1 MQALLDVI
9 LPVFLVV
16 GCGYIVVWRN
26 VFSTA
31 AVDGLMSYT
40 QNFAIPCL
48 LFMALIKIDLGQA
61 YSFRLMG
68 SYYIGAASGF
78 ALGFLG
84 ARYIFKRSAEDSVAI
99 GFVSLFSNSV
109 MMGLAITE
117 RAYGIDALVAN
128 FAIVSLHAPFC
139 YFVGITAMEIAKSD
153 GDSILQVAMN
163 VGKSMMKN
171 ALFVAILLGLLVN
184 FSGIALPKALLDG
197 TNMVATTALPAA
209 LFGMGGVLYQYRP
222 EGDFGAIAWVVG
234 ISLFVHPAI
243 VWNLGQYWVLSVS
256 ELRSAVLTSA
266 MAPGINCYIFASMY
280 NRAKRVAASGVLIAT
295 ALSVLTIWCWLQVLP

>member
-16 GCGYIVVWRN
+16 GFGYVVVWRK

-117 RAYGIDALVAN
+117 RAYGVDALVAN

-153 GDSILQVAMN
+153 GDSIAQVALN

-171 ALFVAILLGLLVN
+171 ALFIAILLGLLVN
-184 FSGIALPKALLDG
+184 IADVALPKAFLDG

-234 ISLFVHPAI
+234 ISLLVHPAI
-243 VWNLGQYWVLSVS
+243 VWSLGQLWDLSVS

-266 MAPGINCYIFASMY
+266 MAPGINCYIFATMY

>member
-9 LPVFLVV
+9 FPVFLVV
-16 GCGYIVVWRN
+16 GFGYIVVWRK

-68 SYYIGAASGF
+68 SYYIGASSGF

-84 ARYIFKRSAEDSVAI
+84 ARYVFKRSAEDSVAI

-117 RAYGIDALVAN
+117 RAYGVDALVAN

-153 GDSILQVAMN
+153 GDSISQVALN

-171 ALFVAILLGLLVN
+171 ALFIAILLGLLVN
-184 FSGIALPKALLDG
+184 IADVALPQAFLDG

-234 ISLFVHPAI
+234 ISLLVHPAI
-243 VWNLGQYWVLSVS
+243 VWSLGQLWGLSVS

-295 ALSVLTIWCWLQVLP
+295 ALSVLTIWCWLQILP

>member
-16 GCGYIVVWRN
+16 GFGYVVVWRK

-117 RAYGIDALVAN
+117 RAYGVDALVAN

-153 GDSILQVAMN
+153 GDSIAQVALN

-171 ALFVAILLGLLVN
+171 ALFIAILLGLLVN
-184 FSGIALPKALLDG
+184 IADVALPKAFLDG

-209 LFGMGGVLYQYRP
+209 LFGMGGVCINIAPRVILAQSLGLLAFPCWCILQSY
-222 EGDFGAIAWVVG
+222 GA
-234 ISLFVHPAI
+234 LD
-243 VWNLGQYWVLSVS
+243 N
-256 ELRSAVLTSA
+256 
-266 MAPGINCYIFASMY
+266 
-280 NRAKRVAASGVLIAT
+280 SGT
-295 ALSVLTIWCWLQVLP
+295 

>member
-16 GCGYIVVWRN
+16 GFGYVVVWRK

-84 ARYIFKRSAEDSVAI
+84 ARYIFKRSGEDSVAI

-117 RAYGIDALVAN
+117 RAYGVDALVAN

-153 GDSILQVAMN
+153 GDRIAQVALN

-171 ALFVAILLGLLVN
+171 ALFIAILLGLFVN
-184 FSGIALPKALLDG
+184 IADVALPKAFLDG

-234 ISLFVHPAI
+234 ISLLVHPAI
-243 VWNLGQYWVLSVS
+243 VWSLGQLWGLSVS

-295 ALSVLTIWCWLQVLP
+295 ALSVLTIWCWLQILP

>member
-16 GCGYIVVWRN
+16 GFGYVVSWRKL
-26 VFSTA
+26 FSAA

-48 LFMALIKIDLGQA
+48 LFMALIKIDLSQA

-117 RAYGIDALVAN
+117 RAYGVDALIAN

-153 GDSILQVAMN
+153 GDSIAQVALS

-171 ALFVAILLGLLVN
+171 ALFIAILLGLLVN
-184 FSGIALPKALLDG
+184 IADVALPKAFLDG

-234 ISLFVHPAI
+234 ISLLVHPAI
-243 VWNLGQYWVLSVS
+243 VWSLGQLWDLSVS

-295 ALSVLTIWCWLQVLP
+295 ALSVLTIGCWLQVLP

>member
-16 GCGYIVVWRN
+16 GFGYIVVWRK

-68 SYYIGAASGF
+68 SYYIGASSGF

-84 ARYIFKRSAEDSVAI
+84 ARYVFKRSAEDSVAI

-117 RAYGIDALVAN
+117 RAYGVDALVAN

-153 GDSILQVAMN
+153 GDSISQVALN

-171 ALFVAILLGLLVN
+171 ALFIAILLGLLVN
-184 FSGIALPKALLDG
+184 IADVALPQAFLDG

-234 ISLFVHPAI
+234 ISLLVHPAI
-243 VWNLGQYWVLSVS
+243 VWSLGQLWGLSVS

-295 ALSVLTIWCWLQVLP
+295 ALSVLTIWCWLQILP

>member
-9 LPVFLVV
+9 LPVFFVV
-16 GCGYIVVWRN
+16 GLGYAVVWRK
-26 VFSTA
+26 VFSTV
-31 AVDGLMSYT
+31 AVDGLMTYT

-117 RAYGIDALVAN
+117 RAYGVDALVAN

-153 GDSILQVAMN
+153 GDSIAQVALN

-171 ALFVAILLGLLVN
+171 ALFIAIFLGLLVN
-184 FSGIALPKALLDG
+184 ITDVALPKAFLEG

-234 ISLFVHPAI
+234 ISLLVHPAI
-243 VWNLGQYWVLSVS
+243 VWSLGQLWGLSIS

>member
-16 GCGYIVVWRN
+16 GFGYIVVWRK

-84 ARYIFKRSAEDSVAI
+84 ARYVFKRSAEDSVAI

-117 RAYGIDALVAN
+117 RAYGVDALVAN

-153 GDSILQVAMN
+153 GDSISQVALN

-171 ALFVAILLGLLVN
+171 ALFIAILLGLLVN
-184 FSGIALPKALLDG
+184 IADVALPQAFLDG

-234 ISLFVHPAI
+234 ISLLVHPAI
-243 VWNLGQYWVLSVS
+243 VWSLGHLWDLSFS

>member
-16 GCGYIVVWRN
+16 GCGYIVVWRK

-184 FSGIALPKALLDG
+184 FSGIALPKALLEG

>member
-16 GCGYIVVWRN
+16 GFGYVVVWRK

-78 ALGFLG
+78 ALGFMG

-117 RAYGIDALVAN
+117 RAYGVDALVAN

-139 YFVGITAMEIAKSD
+139 YIVGITAMEIAKSD
-153 GDSILQVAMN
+153 GDSIAQVALN

-171 ALFVAILLGLLVN
+171 ALFIAILLGLFVN
-184 FSGIALPKALLDG
+184 IADVSLPKAFLDG

-234 ISLFVHPAI
+234 ISLLVHPAI
-243 VWNLGQYWVLSVS
+243 VWSLGQLWDLSVS

-295 ALSVLTIWCWLQVLP
+295 ALSLLTIWCWLQILP

>member
-16 GCGYIVVWRN
+16 GFGYIVVWRK

-78 ALGFLG
+78 ALGFLS
-84 ARYIFKRSAEDSVAI
+84 ARYVFKRSAEDSVAI

-117 RAYGIDALVAN
+117 RAYGVDALVAN

-153 GDSILQVAMN
+153 GDSISQVALN

-171 ALFVAILLGLLVN
+171 ALFIAILLGLLINIADV
-184 FSGIALPKALLDG
+184 ALPQAFLDG

-234 ISLFVHPAI
+234 ISLLVHPAI
-243 VWNLGQYWVLSVS
+243 VWSLGQLWDLSVS

-295 ALSVLTIWCWLQVLP
+295 ALSVLTIWCWLQILP

>member
-9 LPVFLVV
+9 LPVFFVV
-16 GCGYIVVWRN
+16 GLGYAVVWRK
-26 VFSTA
+26 VLSTV
-31 AVDGLMSYT
+31 AVDGLLTYT

-61 YSFRLMG
+61 YSFKLMG
-68 SYYIGAASGF
+68 SYYIGAACGF
-78 ALGFLG
+78 TLGFLG

-117 RAYGIDALVAN
+117 RAYGVDALVAN

-153 GDSILQVAMN
+153 GDSIAQVAQN

-171 ALFVAILLGLLVN
+171 ALFIAILLGLLVN
-184 FSGIALPKALLDG
+184 ITDVALPKAFLEG

-234 ISLFVHPAI
+234 ISLLVHPAI
-243 VWNLGQYWVLSVS
+243 VWSLGQLWDLSIS

-266 MAPGINCYIFASMY
+266 MAPGINCYIFASIY

-295 ALSVLTIWCWLQVLP
+295 ALSILTIWCWLQVLP

>member
-16 GCGYIVVWRN
+16 GCGYIVVWRD

>member
-16 GCGYIVVWRN
+16 GCGYIVVWRK

-153 GDSILQVAMN
+153 GDSIVQVAMN

>member
-9 LPVFLVV
+9 LPVFLVI
-16 GCGYIVVWRN
+16 GFGYVVVWRK

-31 AVDGLMSYT
+31 AVDGLMSFT

-48 LFMALIKIDLGQA
+48 LFMALIKIDLVQA

-117 RAYGIDALVAN
+117 RAYGVDALVAN

-153 GDSILQVAMN
+153 GDSIAQVALN
-163 VGKSMMKN
+163 VGKSMTKN
-171 ALFVAILLGLLVN
+171 ALFIAILLGLLVN
-184 FSGIALPKALLDG
+184 IADVALPKAFLDG
-197 TNMVATTALPAA
+197 TNMVAATALPAA

-222 EGDFGAIAWVVG
+222 EGDFGAIAWAVG
-234 ISLFVHPAI
+234 ISLLVHPAI
-243 VWNLGQYWVLSVS
+243 VWSLGQVWNLSVY

>member
-16 GCGYIVVWRN
+16 GFGYIVVWRKL
-26 VFSTA
+26 FSTA

-117 RAYGIDALVAN
+117 RAYGVDALVAN

-153 GDSILQVAMN
+153 GDSIAQVALN

-171 ALFVAILLGLLVN
+171 ALFIAILLGLLVN
-184 FSGIALPKALLDG
+184 IADVALPKAFLDG

-234 ISLFVHPAI
+234 ISLLVHPAI
-243 VWNLGQYWVLSVS
+243 VWSLGQLWDLSVS

-295 ALSVLTIWCWLQVLP
+295 ALSVLTIWCWLQILP

>member
-16 GCGYIVVWRN
+16 GFGYIVVWRK

-117 RAYGIDALVAN
+117 RAYGVDALVAN

-153 GDSILQVAMN
+153 GDSIAQVALN
-163 VGKSMMKN
+163 VGKSIMKN
-171 ALFVAILLGLLVN
+171 ALFIAILLGLLVN
-184 FSGIALPKALLDG
+184 LADIALPKALHDG
-197 TNMVATTALPAA
+197 INMTAATALPAA

-234 ISLFVHPAI
+234 ISLIVHPAI
-243 VWNLGQYWVLSVS
+243 VWSLGQLWDLGVS

-295 ALSVLTIWCWLQVLP
+295 ALSVLTIWCWLQILP

>member
-16 GCGYIVVWRN
+16 GFGYVVVWRK

-61 YSFRLMG
+61 YSFQLMG
-68 SYYIGAASGF
+68 SYYVGAAYGF

-117 RAYGIDALVAN
+117 RAYGVDALVAN

-153 GDSILQVAMN
+153 GDSIAQVALN
-163 VGKSMMKN
+163 ISKSMIKN
-171 ALFVAILLGLLVN
+171 ALFIAILLGLLVN
-184 FSGIALPKALLDG
+184 VADIALSKALLDG

-234 ISLFVHPAI
+234 ISLLVHPAI
-243 VWNLGQYWVLSVS
+243 VWSLGQLWGLSVS

-280 NRAKRVAASGVLIAT
+280 NRAKRVAASSVLIAT
-295 ALSVLTIWCWLQVLP
+295 VLSILTIWCWLQVLP

>member
-16 GCGYIVVWRN
+16 GLGYIVVWRK

-84 ARYIFKRSAEDSVAI
+84 ARYVFKRSAEDSVAI

-117 RAYGIDALVAN
+117 RAYGVDALVAN

-153 GDSILQVAMN
+153 GDSISQVALN

-171 ALFVAILLGLLVN
+171 ALFIAILLGLLVN
-184 FSGIALPKALLDG
+184 IADVALPKAFLDG

-234 ISLFVHPAI
+234 ISLLVHPAI
-243 VWNLGQYWVLSVS
+243 VWSLGQLWDLSVS

>member
-16 GCGYIVVWRN
+16 GFGYIVVWRK

-48 LFMALIKIDLGQA
+48 LLTALIKIDLGQA

-68 SYYIGAASGF
+68 SYYIGASSGF

-84 ARYIFKRSAEDSVAI
+84 ARYVFKRSAEDSVAI

-117 RAYGIDALVAN
+117 RAYGVDALVAN

-153 GDSILQVAMN
+153 GDSISQVALN

-171 ALFVAILLGLLVN
+171 ALFIAILLGLLVN
-184 FSGIALPKALLDG
+184 IADVALPQAFLDG

-234 ISLFVHPAI
+234 ISLLVHPAI
-243 VWNLGQYWVLSVS
+243 VWSLGQLWGLSVS

-295 ALSVLTIWCWLQVLP
+295 ALSVLTIWCWLQILP

>member
-16 GCGYIVVWRN
+16 GFGYVVVWRK

-48 LFMALIKIDLGQA
+48 LLTALIKIDLGQA

-68 SYYIGAASGF
+68 SYYIGASSGF

-84 ARYIFKRSAEDSVAI
+84 ARYVFKRSAEDSVAI

-117 RAYGIDALVAN
+117 RAYGVDALVAN

-153 GDSILQVAMN
+153 GDSISQVALN

-171 ALFVAILLGLLVN
+171 ALFIAILLGLLVN
-184 FSGIALPKALLDG
+184 IADVALPQAFLDS

-234 ISLFVHPAI
+234 ISLLVHPAI
-243 VWNLGQYWVLSVS
+243 VWSLGQLWDLSVS

>member
-16 GCGYIVVWRN
+16 GFGYVVVWRK

-117 RAYGIDALVAN
+117 RAYGVDALVAN

-153 GDSILQVAMN
+153 GDSIAQVALN

-171 ALFVAILLGLLVN
+171 ALFIAILLGLLVN
-184 FSGIALPKALLDG
+184 ITDVPLPKAFLDG

-234 ISLFVHPAI
+234 ISLLVHPAI
-243 VWNLGQYWVLSVS
+243 VWSLGQLWGLSVS

-295 ALSVLTIWCWLQVLP
+295 ALSVLTIWCWLQILP

>member
-9 LPVFLVV
+9 LPVFFVV
-16 GCGYIVVWRN
+16 GLGYVVVWRK

-31 AVDGLMSYT
+31 AVDGLMTYT

-117 RAYGIDALVAN
+117 RAYGVDALVAN

-153 GDSILQVAMN
+153 GDSIAQVALN

-171 ALFVAILLGLLVN
+171 ALFIAILLGLLVN
-184 FSGIALPKALLDG
+184 ITDVALPKAFLEG

-234 ISLFVHPAI
+234 ISLLVHPAI
-243 VWNLGQYWVLSVS
+243 VWSLGQLWDLSVS

>member
-16 GCGYIVVWRN
+16 GFGYIVVWRK

-117 RAYGIDALVAN
+117 RAYGVDALVAN

-153 GDSILQVAMN
+153 GDSISQVALN

-171 ALFVAILLGLLVN
+171 ALFIAILLGLLVN
-184 FSGIALPKALLDG
+184 IADVALPQAFLDG

-234 ISLFVHPAI
+234 ISLLVHPAI
-243 VWNLGQYWVLSVS
+243 VWSLGQLWGLSVS

>member
-9 LPVFLVV
+9 LPVFFVV
-16 GCGYIVVWRN
+16 GLGYVVVWRK

-31 AVDGLMSYT
+31 AVDGLMTYT

-117 RAYGIDALVAN
+117 RAYGVDALVAN

-153 GDSILQVAMN
+153 GDSIAQVAQN

-171 ALFVAILLGLLVN
+171 ALFIAILLGLLVN
-184 FSGIALPKALLDG
+184 ITDVTLPKAFLEG

-234 ISLFVHPAI
+234 ISLLVHPAI
-243 VWNLGQYWVLSVS
+243 VWSLGQLWDLSIS

>member
-16 GCGYIVVWRN
+16 GFGYIVVWRK

-117 RAYGIDALVAN
+117 RAYGVDALVAN

-153 GDSILQVAMN
+153 GDSISQVALN

-171 ALFVAILLGLLVN
+171 ALFIAILLGLLVN
-184 FSGIALPKALLDG
+184 NADVALPQAFLDG

-234 ISLFVHPAI
+234 ISLLVHPAI
-243 VWNLGQYWVLSVS
+243 VWSLGQLWGLSVS

-295 ALSVLTIWCWLQVLP
+295 ALSVLTIWCWLQILP

>member
-48 LFMALIKIDLGQA
+48 LFMALIKIDLDQA

-78 ALGFLG
+78 TLGFLG

-153 GDSILQVAMN
+153 GDNIVQVAMN

-184 FSGIALPKALLDG
+184 FSGIALPNVLLNG
-197 TNMVATTALPAA
+197 ANMVATTALPAA

-234 ISLFVHPAI
+234 ISLLVHPAI
-243 VWNLGQYWVLSVS
+243 VWSLGQYWVLSVS

>member
-16 GCGYIVVWRN
+16 GFGYIVVWRK

-84 ARYIFKRSAEDSVAI
+84 ARYVFKRSAEDSVAI

-117 RAYGIDALVAN
+117 RAYGVDALVAN

-153 GDSILQVAMN
+153 GDSISQVALN

-171 ALFVAILLGLLVN
+171 ALFIAILLGLLVN
-184 FSGIALPKALLDG
+184 IADVALPQAFLDG

-234 ISLFVHPAI
+234 ISLLVHPAI
-243 VWNLGQYWVLSVS
+243 VWSLGQLWGLSVS

-295 ALSVLTIWCWLQVLP
+295 ALSVLTIWCWLQILP

>member
-16 GCGYIVVWRN
+16 GFGYIVVWRKL
-26 VFSTA
+26 FSTA

-153 GDSILQVAMN
+153 GDSIAQVALN

-171 ALFVAILLGLLVN
+171 ALFIAILLGLLVN
-184 FSGIALPKALLDG
+184 IADVALPKAFLDG

-222 EGDFGAIAWVVG
+222 EGDFGAIVWVVG
-234 ISLFVHPAI
+234 ISLLVHPAI
-243 VWNLGQYWVLSVS
+243 VWSLGQLWDLSIS

>member
-16 GCGYIVVWRN
+16 GFGYVVVWRK

-117 RAYGIDALVAN
+117 RAYGVDALVAN

-153 GDSILQVAMN
+153 GDSIAQVALN

-171 ALFVAILLGLLVN
+171 ALFIAILLGLLVN
-184 FSGIALPKALLDG
+184 IAGVTLPKAFLDG

-222 EGDFGAIAWVVG
+222 EGDFGAIAWIVG
-234 ISLFVHPAI
+234 ISLLVHPAI
-243 VWNLGQYWVLSVS
+243 VWSLGQLWDLSVS

-295 ALSVLTIWCWLQVLP
+295 ALSVLTIWCWLQILP

>member
-9 LPVFLVV
+9 LPVFFVV
-16 GCGYIVVWRN
+16 GLGYVVVWRK

-31 AVDGLMSYT
+31 AVDGLMTYT

-78 ALGFLG
+78 ALGFMG

-117 RAYGIDALVAN
+117 RAYGVDALVAN

-153 GDSILQVAMN
+153 GDSIAQVAQN

-171 ALFVAILLGLLVN
+171 ALFIAILLGLLVN
-184 FSGIALPKALLDG
+184 ITDVALPKAFLEG

-234 ISLFVHPAI
+234 ISLLVHPAI
-243 VWNLGQYWVLSVS
+243 VWSLGQLWDLSIS

>member
-16 GCGYIVVWRN
+16 GFGYVVVWRK

-84 ARYIFKRSAEDSVAI
+84 ARYIFRRSAEDSVAI

-117 RAYGIDALVAN
+117 RAYGVDALVAN

-153 GDSILQVAMN
+153 GDSIAQVALN

-171 ALFVAILLGLLVN
+171 ALFIAILLGLLVN
-184 FSGIALPKALLDG
+184 IADVALPKAFLDG

-234 ISLFVHPAI
+234 ISLLVHPAI
-243 VWNLGQYWVLSVS
+243 VWSLGQLWDLSLS

>member
-1 MQALLDVI
+1 MQALIDVV

-16 GCGYIVVWRN
+16 GFGYVVVWCKL
-26 VFSTA
+26 FSTA

-61 YSFRLMG
+61 YSFRLIG
-68 SYYIGAASGF
+68 SYYIGAAAGF

-84 ARYIFKRSAEDSVAI
+84 ARYLFKRSAEDSVAI

-117 RAYGIDALVAN
+117 RAYGFDALVAN

-139 YFVGITAMEIAKSD
+139 YFVGITAMEIAKSA
-153 GDSILQVAMN
+153 GDSVAQVALN

-171 ALFVAILLGLLVN
+171 TLFIAILLGLLVN
-184 FSGIALPKALLDG
+184 IADVTLPKALQDG

-234 ISLFVHPAI
+234 ISLLVHPAI
-243 VWNLGQYWVLSVS
+243 VWSLGQLWDLSVS

-266 MAPGINCYIFASMY
+266 MAPGINCYIFASIY

-295 ALSVLTIWCWLQVLP
+295 ALSVLTIWCWLQILP

>member
-16 GCGYIVVWRN
+16 GFGYIAVWRK

-48 LFMALIKIDLGQA
+48 LFMALIKIDLSQA
-61 YSFRLMG
+61 YSFRLMA

-84 ARYIFKRSAEDSVAI
+84 ARYLFQRSAEDSVAI

-117 RAYGIDALVAN
+117 RAYGVDALVAN

-153 GDSILQVAMN
+153 GTSVAQVALN
-163 VGKSMMKN
+163 V
-171 ALFVAILLGLLVN
+171 
-184 FSGIALPKALLDG
+184 
-197 TNMVATTALPAA
+197 
-209 LFGMGGVLYQYRP
+209 
-222 EGDFGAIAWVVG
+222 
-234 ISLFVHPAI
+234 
-243 VWNLGQYWVLSVS
+243 
-256 ELRSAVLTSA
+256 
-266 MAPGINCYIFASMY
+266 
-280 NRAKRVAASGVLIAT
+280 
-295 ALSVLTIWCWLQVLP
+295 

>member
-1 MQALLDVI
+1 MEALLDVI

-153 GDSILQVAMN
+153 GDSIVQVAMN

-171 ALFVAILLGLLVN
+171 ALFVAIFLGLLVN

-197 TNMVATTALPAA
+197 TNMWRQPPCPPHCLAWEVFYINIAPKEILARSPGSLEFPYWCILQSYGALDNTGFLAFPS
-209 LFGMGGVLYQYRP
+209 F
-222 EGDFGAIAWVVG
+222 D
-234 ISLFVHPAI
+234 
-243 VWNLGQYWVLSVS
+243 
-256 ELRSAVLTSA
+256 
-266 MAPGINCYIFASMY
+266 
-280 NRAKRVAASGVLIAT
+280 
-295 ALSVLTIWCWLQVLP
+295 LPC

>member
-16 GCGYIVVWRN
+16 GFGYIVVWRK

-117 RAYGIDALVAN
+117 RAYGVDALVAN

-153 GDSILQVAMN
+153 GDSISQVALN

-171 ALFVAILLGLLVN
+171 ALFIAILLGLLVN
-184 FSGIALPKALLDG
+184 IADVALPQAFLDG

-234 ISLFVHPAI
+234 ISLLVHPAI
-243 VWNLGQYWVLSVS
+243 VWSLGQLWGLSVS

-295 ALSVLTIWCWLQVLP
+295 ALSVLTIWCCLQILP